1 MSFDA
6 ATSTRHKILPTLRH
20 EWPLLLSLATT
31 ALFLVFGQPWLAD
44 LSNRIRFAFM
54 LLWLLIVILLSV
66 FAIVRHAESLAVL
79 LGEPLGT
86 LVLTLSVMGSR
97 S

>member
-6 ATSTRHKILPTLRH
+6 ATSTRHKILPTPRH

-31 ALFLVFGQPWLAD
+31 ALFFVFGQPWLAD
-44 LSNRIRFAFM
+44 LSNPIWFACM
-54 LLWLLIVILLSV
+54 LLWLLIVILLLAC
-66 FAIVRHAESLAVL
+66 AIVRHAESLAVHL
-79 LGEPLGT
+79 RESLGA